1 MCYYLLA
8 ALDLILYLSISFV
21 LEGVGMRKEQDP
33 ESRDGEENSLED
45 EEERTLLFK
54 WKLTASF
61 FQLKFKIVL
70 FVNIVGTTF
79 TAIVNFISCLQ
90 FIVTLS
96 ISANS
101 HSDLKSNH
109 SIIMSKLLFLGRLY
123 YHYASQSRLGDQ
135 SRHDVSNPGFGLGRH
150 NCLLP
155 NAEPLHLPVPLADM
169 VATLI
174 TAKIVF
180 KVECFGSFNCRNSRL
195 LFCAGATNFLLSL
208 EQQEPKTVQR
218 RRFQWQS
225 NFF

>member
-1 MCYYLLA
+1 MKT
-8 ALDLILYLSISFV
+8 DS
-21 LEGVGMRKEQDP
+21 
-33 ESRDGEENSLED
+33 
-45 EEERTLLFK
+45 LLFSTQVQDRFIRQYC
-54 WKLTASF
+54 W
-61 FQLKFKIVL
+61 
-70 FVNIVGTTF
+70 TTF

-180 KVECFGSFNCRNSRL
+180 KLLECSGSFNCKNSRL
-195 LFCAGATNFLLSL
+195 LFCAGLTNFLLSL
-208 EQQEPKTVQR
+208 EQKSGDKG
-218 RRFQWQS
+218 FLS
-225 NFF
+225 NLSPDSCSIESKKLEIASCPL